1 MKFPTATR
9 AIKVVLVVPPP
20 QRADLSWCPNLPITL
35 AYLAAVLEE
44 GGHQVTVI
52 DCPALGIDHKE
63 FKTKIGESKPDA
75 VGITTLTP
83 MIESALMAAHSA
95 KEANPE
101 TPIILGG
108 PHATFMDKEILNENP
123 DVDIIV
129 RGEGEQT
136 LLELANTIP
145 KTNTKHLHKIKGITF
160 RKNGQIIRTPN
171 RPLIQNLDEL
181 PRPAYEHL
189 PLKKYQLF
197 GKSIMPIMTT
207 RGCPFQCAFCV
218 SSRMGGRN
226 FRARSPKSVADELE
240 WLKDRH
246 GADSFTFYD
255 DAFTFDTERTLKIC
269 EEIKKRKIG
278 LPWDCQ
284 TRVDRISEEI
294 LIRIREAGCQL
305 ISFGIESGSQ
315 KILDAIGKK
324 TTIEQNEKAIILA
337 KKAGISVS
345 LNIILGYPGE
355 TEETLQQTMNFIK
368 KTKPDYVYLTLA
380 MPYPGTE
387 LYDLV
392 KTLGW
397 KLSKDW
403 SLYDLQTPVFE
414 SPLISNEKLVEA
426 RKKFYN
432 DFYSPAYIIRQSL
445 KSDFYSRSMARTAL
459 NHLIWRTKLPNLA
472 KTILRK

>member
-145 KTNTKHLHKIKGITF
+145 KSNTKHLHKIKGITF
-160 RKNGQIIRTPN
+160 RKNDQIIRTPN
-171 RPLIQNLDEL
+171 RPLIQNLDDL

-189 PLKKYQLF
+189 PLKKYQLA
-197 GKSIMPIMTT
+197 GRVNLPILTS
-207 RGCPFQCAFCV
+207 RGCPYQCSFCV
-218 SSRMGGRN
+218 SAQMSGNKFRM
-226 FRARSPKSVADELE
+226 RSIKNVVDEIE

-246 GADSFTFYD
+246 GADSFMFYD

-278 LPWDCQ
+278 LPWNCQ
-284 TRVDRISEEI
+284 SRVDNISETS
-294 LIRIREAGCQL
+294 LAKMREANCEVIYLGV
-305 ISFGIESGSQ
+305 ESGSQ
-315 KILDAIGKK
+315 KILDAIGKN
-324 TTIEQNEKAIILA
+324 TTIEQNEKAIRLA
-337 KKAGISVS
+337 KKAGIFVITSHV
-345 LNIILGYPGE
+345 IGYPGE
-355 TEETLQQTMNFIK
+355 TEDTLNQTISLIRRMD
-368 KTKPDYVYLTLA
+368 PDDAYLCVAT
-380 MPYPGTE
+380 PYPGTA
-387 LYDLV
+387 LYRFI
-392 KTLGW
+392 KKKGW
-397 KLSKDW
+397 EISSDW
-403 SLYDLQTPVFE
+403 SRYDTTTPVFVN
-414 SPLISNEKLVEA
+414 PTISNDKILEI
-426 RKKFYN
+426 RKKFVD
-432 DFYSPAYIIRQSL
+432 DFYSPRYILRHMI
-445 KSDFYSRSMARTAL
+445 KGGFYNRLIARIAL
-459 NHLIWRTKLPNLA
+459 SHIIWRVKSKL
-472 KTILRK
+472 